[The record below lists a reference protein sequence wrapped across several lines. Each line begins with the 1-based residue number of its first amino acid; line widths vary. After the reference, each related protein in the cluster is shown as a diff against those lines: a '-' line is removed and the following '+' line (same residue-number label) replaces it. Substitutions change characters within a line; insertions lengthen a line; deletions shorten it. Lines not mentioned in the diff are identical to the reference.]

1 MLGGRYCKG
10 QAGKVVDKIST
21 ILHEF
26 DLIHMMHDAHYF
38 YHKLL
43 WFGLV
48 LDINASAPEIVL
60 VPRAKIVVTDKTKIC
75 LFKMPINQIL

>member
-1 MLGGRYCKG
+1 MVGGRYYKG
-10 QAGKVVDKIST
+10 QANKVVDKIST

-26 DLIHMMHDAHYF
+26 DLIHMMHDAQYL

>member
-1 MLGGRYCKG
+1 MVGGRYYKG
-10 QAGKVVDKIST
+10 QANKVVDKIST

-26 DLIHMMHDAHYF
+26 DLIHMMHDAHYL

-48 LDINASAPEIVL
+48 LDINASAPEIAL

>member
-1 MLGGRYCKG
+1 MVGGRYYKG
-10 QAGKVVDKIST
+10 QADKVVDKIST

-26 DLIHMMHDAHYF
+26 DLIHMMRDAQYL

-48 LDINASAPEIVL
+48 LDINASAPEIAL

>member
-1 MLGGRYCKG
+1 MI
-10 QAGKVVDKIST
+10 KIMSV
-21 ILHEF
+21 
-26 DLIHMMHDAHYF
+26 
-38 YHKLL
+38 HKLL